1 MIENDEDLEP
11 FLVNPLSTFSNQLP
25 IHANKPDLLY
35 SIHSRQVTIVV
46 GPTGSG
52 KSTQIPKYLYD
63 AGWTSPGKSITV
75 CRPRR
80 IAAISLARRLSEE
93 LSCEVG
99 STVGYSVRFED
110 KTDPDTRVRYMTDG
124 LLLRELLYDP
134 LLSKCSVVV
143 LDEAHERSVATE
155 LLAGLL
161 KRLLKH
167 RPDLRL
173 VISSATIDAEAFQT
187 FFTEPDTPTDKLPI
201 IIGIKG
207 RTFPVEVH
215 YLLEPCHDYVDAAI
229 ETIFSVHAQM
239 PLGDI
244 LVFMTG
250 LEEINRVVDTVNAEA
265 KDNLVAIP
273 LHASMNLRSQAS
285 TLYSDKSGRRKV
297 IVATNIAEASLTIDN
312 VGYVIDS
319 GRVKIRCHD
328 VQSSADIMLVTWCSK
343 ASANQRAGRAGRV
356 FAGHAYRLYTKE
368 EYVRRMSEQ
377 SIPELH
383 KCELSGVLLQV
394 CAMGID
400 KVAAFELPSGW
411 PNQHIRAA
419 VENLVRLGVFDPK
432 TTSLSTLGLQMA
444 ELPLDPAVS
453 RLLLAGNELQC
464 LTETLAIASFL
475 AISTNSQSPLEQ
487 LGDSKALARFAVE
500 QGDLLTMLN
509 IFSAYMRASYSSHW
523 CQRNRLDT
531 TTLERVKHVRN
542 LLHRHL
548 SHFRMKLNTERAS
561 TEQILKAIVKAYAAN
576 VAKADQLA
584 ADYTLTRNPKLHASI
599 HPSSVLFE
607 YLPEYVIYTDI
618 THTTKLFMRH
628 VTEVKPEW
636 IVDSLPGMFSMKR
649 KQRK

>member
-11 FLVNPLSTFSNQLP
+11 LLVNPLTTFSNQLP
-25 IHANKPDLLY
+25 IHASKRDLLY

-46 GPTGSG
+46 GSTGSG
-52 KSTQIPKYLYD
+52 KSTQIPKYLYNT
-63 AGWTSPGKSITV
+63 GWTSPGKSVIV
-75 CRPRR
+75 CQPRR

-93 LSCEVG
+93 LACEVG

-110 KTDPDTRVRYMTDG
+110 RTSPDTRIRYMTDG

-134 LLSKCSVVV
+134 LLSKCSVVI

-155 LLAGLL
+155 LLAGLF

-167 RPDLRL
+167 RLDLRL
-173 VISSATIDAEAFQT
+173 VVSSATIDAESFQK
-187 FFTEPDTPTDKLPI
+187 FFTEQNMPSDKLPI
-201 IIGIKG
+201 IIAIKG
-207 RTFPVEVH
+207 GTFPVQVH

-229 ETIFSVHAQM
+229 ETILSVHAQM

-250 LEEINRVVDTVNAEA
+250 LEEINRVVETVNTEA
-265 KDNLVAIP
+265 KDNLIAIP
-273 LHASMNLRSQAS
+273 LHASMDLRSQTS
-285 TLYSDKSGRRKV
+285 TLYSLKSGRRKV

-312 VGYVIDS
+312 IGYVIDS

-328 VQSSADIMLVTWCSK
+328 VQSSTDMMLVTWCSK

-356 FAGHAYRLYTKE
+356 FAGYAYRLYTRE
-368 EYVRRMSEQ
+368 EYTKQMPEQ
-377 SIPELH
+377 SIPDLH

-400 KVAAFELPSGW
+400 NVAAFELPSGW
-411 PNQHIRAA
+411 PNQHVRVA
-419 VENLVRLGVFDPK
+419 VDNLIRLGVFDPK
-432 TTSLSTLGLQMA
+432 TAALSTLGIRMA
-444 ELPLDPAVS
+444 ELPLEPAIS

-464 LTETLAIASFL
+464 LTETLVIASFL

-487 LGDSKALARFAVE
+487 LGDSKALAKFAVE

-509 IFSAYMRASYSSHW
+509 VFSAYMRASYSSHW
-523 CQRNRLDT
+523 CQRNKLDT
-531 TTLERVKHVRN
+531 TTLEKVKHVRS

-548 SHFRMKLNTERAS
+548 SQFRMKLNNERAS
-561 TEQILKAIVKAYAAN
+561 PEQVLKAIVKAYAVN
-576 VAKADQLA
+576 VAKSDQIA
-584 ADYTLTRNPKLHASI
+584 ADYTLIRNPNLRANI

-618 THTTKLFMRH
+618 AHTTKLFMRH
-628 VTEVKPEW
+628 ITEIRPEW
-636 IVDSLPGMFSMKR
+636 IVEILPETFSLKR
-649 KQRK
+649 KQR